1 VRREPS
7 IVKELREGMAVTV
20 ANFDD
25 TLAYIDSIQKARTP
39 DEICRTLIDVTSRFG
54 MTALL
59 AGTVPKPGSPR
70 DELRSHVMLCDWP
83 SGWLERYIAM
93 NHIEHDPLVAFMK
106 RNLSA
111 VYWHDAIERAG
122 ADRAARRVCAEAS
135 AFRLNDGFAVP
146 VVTVEGEVVIVSF
159 GGEEIDLSQQT
170 VGVVSLVST
179 FAIGRAMQL
188 SAAREAVEPRPE
200 LTDREKECMR
210 WAALGKSEWEIS
222 QILGISEHTSEKH
235 LLNAKSKLRAA
246 NRVQA
251 VAEAIRQ
258 GYIS

>member
-1 VRREPS
+1 
-7 IVKELREGMAVTV
+7 MAVTV

-179 FAIGRAMQL
+179 LR
-188 SAAREAVEPRPE
+188 SAAPCSFRPRARRSSRGP
-200 LTDREKECMR
+200 
-210 WAALGKSEWEIS
+210 S
-222 QILGISEHTSEKH
+222 
-235 LLNAKSKLRAA
+235 
-246 NRVQA
+246 
-251 VAEAIRQ
+251 
-258 GYIS
+258 

>member
-1 VRREPS
+1 MRREPS

-188 SAAREAVEPRPE
+188 SAAREAVEMALGRARQVGMGDLADPRHFRAYVGKTSAQRQEQAARGQPRPGRGGGHPAG
-200 LTDREKECMR
+200 LYQ
-210 WAALGKSEWEIS
+210 LGPRPWS
-222 QILGISEHTSEKH
+222 
-235 LLNAKSKLRAA
+235 
-246 NRVQA
+246 
-251 VAEAIRQ
+251 
-258 GYIS
+258 